1 MNRRQRTP
9 LPPRSFT
16 TAAQEQ
22 FRRGDRR
29 RWLVAAGITVAA
41 LLLMVWLGPRETA
54 IVRKLTYYGAPGEL
68 KIMPEVSIDEGADQ
82 AHRLPRSL
90 QAPPPAPLEVEP
102 ERPQERATEVIP
114 EPTAGADRLAP
125 VVPDPAEAIADALFD
140 ESVQLLLPQQTSP
153 DWYIRHLVRPQYPV
167 LASELDRRRP
177 VINVVVWIF
186 VDPQGN
192 VTAAQLVSND
202 GGDVFAQAVLE
213 AVQQWKLGWR
223 VDPQKGRQLVLPWRF
238 RSPYAGPGGRL
249 PGAARR

>member
-1 MNRRQRTP
+1 MRRSKRTTP
-9 LPPRSFT
+9 APRSFT
-16 TAAQEQ
+16 TAAQEE
-22 FRRGDRR
+22 FRRGQGR
-29 RWLVAAGITVAA
+29 RWLAAAGAAVGA
-41 LLLMVWLGPRETA
+41 LLLLVWLGPRETA

-82 AHRLPRSL
+82 THRLPRSL
-90 QAPPPAPLEVEP
+90 QAPPPAPLEVER
-102 ERPQERATEVIP
+102 ERTDERAP
-114 EPTAGADRLAP
+114 ETVPRPSTGADRLQP
-125 VVPDPAEAIADALFD
+125 VVADPADAIIDALFD

-153 DWYIRHLVRPQYPV
+153 DWYIRHLVRPEYPV
-167 LASELDRRRP
+167 LASEQDRRRP

-238 RSPYAGPGGRL
+238 RSPYAG
-249 PGAARR
+249 GAVRAPASPPR

>member
-1 MNRRQRTP
+1 MSRRP
-9 LPPRSFT
+9 LRQPPPRSFT

-22 FRRGDRR
+22 FRRGGRR
-29 RWLVAAGITVAA
+29 RWLAAVALAVGT
-41 LLLMVWLGPRETA
+41 LLLLAWLGPREPT
-54 IVRKLTYYGAPGEL
+54 IVRQLTYYGAPGEL
-68 KIMPEVSIDEGADQ
+68 KIMPEVSIDDGADQ

-90 QAPPPAPLEVEP
+90 QAPPPTPIEVVP
-102 ERPQERATEVIP
+102 ERTRERAAETVP
-114 EPTAGADRLAP
+114 VPAAGTDRMQP
-125 VVPDPAEAIADALFD
+125 VVADPADAVIDALFD

-153 DWYIRHLVRPQYPV
+153 DWYILRLVRPEYPV
-167 LASELDRRRP
+167 LASEQDRRRP

-186 VDPQGN
+186 VDPQGD

-238 RSPYAGPGGRL
+238 TSPYQSGARHP
-249 PGAARR
+249 PGAGSG

>member
-1 MNRRQRTP
+1 MNRRSRTP
-9 LPPRSFT
+9 PPPRSFT

-22 FRRGDRR
+22 FRRGGTRR
-29 RWLVAAGITVAA
+29 TLTAAGLAIAA
-41 LLLMVWLGPRETA
+41 LLLLAWLGPRESA
-54 IVRKLTYYGAPGEL
+54 VVRKLTYYGAPGEL
-68 KIMPEVSIDEGADQ
+68 KIMPEVSIDDGADQ

-90 QAPPPAPLEVEP
+90 QAPPPAPLEVVP
-102 ERPQERATEVIP
+102 ERTQDRAAETVP
-114 EPTAGADRLAP
+114 VPATGTDRRQP
-125 VVPDPAEAIADALFD
+125 VVADPADAIVDALFD
-140 ESVQLLLPQQTSP
+140 ESVQLLLPQQTSR
-153 DWYIRHLVRPQYPV
+153 DWYILHLVRPEYPV

-238 RSPYAGPGGRL
+238 NSPYRGGARRL
-249 PGAARR
+249 PGTGPG

>member
-1 MNRRQRTP
+1 MIRRRRTTP
-9 LPPRSFT
+9 SPRSFT
-16 TAAQEQ
+16 TAAQEE
-22 FRRGDRR
+22 FRRGQGRR
-29 RWLVAAGITVAA
+29 RLTAAGLAVGA
-41 LLLMVWLGPRETA
+41 LLLLVWFGPRETA
-54 IVRKLTYYGAPGEL
+54 ILRKLTYYGVPGEL

-82 AHRLPRSL
+82 THRLPRSL
-90 QAPPPAPLEVEP
+90 QAPPPPPLKVEP
-102 ERPQERATEVIP
+102 ERSDERAP
-114 EPTAGADRLAP
+114 EKVPRPATGTDLLQPAN
-125 VVPDPAEAIADALFD
+125 PDPAEAIIDALFD

-167 LASELDRRRP
+167 LASEQDRRRP

-223 VDPQKGRQLVLPWRF
+223 VDPQRGRQLVLPWRF
-238 RSPYAGPGGRL
+238 RSP
-249 PGAARR
+249 